1 MTDSTDI
8 KVLGDGVLWTDCF
21 AFVCRAMDGAFD
33 PRLLLFRAEA
43 IHWILSKTPFT
54 R

>member
-1 MTDSTDI
+1 VTDSTDI
-8 KVLGDGVLWTDCF
+8 KVLGDGALSADCF
-21 AFVCRAMDGAFD
+21 AFACRTMGGALD